1 MRTEHPSSRLF
12 AIKGI
17 AAIGRAWSLQPRI
30 PVLRAD
36 AEALLFSA
44 KSFAAAMLAYY
55 VALRAGV
62 PKPSWAIVT
71 VYIVSQNSAGASL
84 SRGVYRFAGTVVGA
98 VATVAIVPCFV
109 NDPLVCSVVLACW
122 IGLCLYLS
130 LLDRTARAYAFVLSG
145 YTASLIGFPGV
156 FNPAAI
162 FDTAS
167 VRVQE
172 ISIGILCAVLV
183 HRFVLP
189 KRMTSQ
195 FTAKLSATLRDARR
209 LAGDALRGSSV
220 QEIRRDR
227 DRLVGDLLALQGL
240 AGHLPY
246 DPVPVMPGRG
256 TLQLIHDRL
265 ARLLPL
271 ATEVGDR
278 IYALRAGNHP
288 MPGELTALL
297 DEVECWAA
305 ADAAGRDARAI
316 RLIDRA
322 RTMRARIAAEAA
334 TAGDRLAAN
343 LAGHLAEMIGLLHEC
358 DRLGRIVERAGEQA
372 GERFGAGTGART
384 ATSHLRHATGYVYHR
399 DPRMAAWSALGAVA
413 GIVIGCVLWVWS
425 AWPEGGMAVSI
436 LGVCCALFGNVDTPA
451 PNVVKYMTGSVVGV
465 AVSLVYSFVILPRAA
480 DFTDLVAVLA
490 PAFLFA
496 GSLQARPPTTYM
508 ALGITLTIPILS
520 GLGAT
525 YAGDFA
531 GSLNSVIALFAAIG
545 FAVVSMSLF
554 QTIPVDAAIGRLLRL
569 NRQDIRRRALGG
581 GPDEA
586 HWTSLMI
593 DRTALLLPRLR
604 LSGTSHPDVLDD
616 TLHHL
621 RVGHAAGRFHQA
633 IRHVDGN
640 DGGIAHDGFEL
651 LTAIALRFGP
661 GYRAGPSDTVALH
674 RRIEA
679 LTERV
684 VESPIKDRVLLLDLL
699 IDLRFALGPDGAVI
713 WENGR

>member
-1 MRTEHPSSRLF
+1 MRTEHPSNRLL
-12 AIKGI
+12 
-17 AAIGRAWSLQPRI
+17 AAIGIARALQSRL

-36 AEALLFSA
+36 ADALLFSV

-55 VALRAGV
+55 IALRAGL
-62 PKPSWAIVT
+62 PKPSWAILT

-84 SRGVYRFAGTVVGA
+84 GRGVYRFAGTVVGA
-98 VATVAIVPCFV
+98 VAIVAIIPCFV
-109 NDPLVCSVVLACW
+109 NDPILCSVVLACW

-156 FNPAAI
+156 FNPAAV

-183 HRFVLP
+183 HRFILP
-189 KRMTSQ
+189 KRMTGQ

-209 LAGDALRGSSV
+209 LAGDALRGSSG
-220 QEIRRDR
+220 QAIRRDR
-227 DRLVGDLLALQGL
+227 DRLAGDLLALQGL

-246 DPVPVMPGRG
+246 DPVPVTPSLE

-271 ATEVGDR
+271 ATEVEDRIHALRSGDR
-278 IYALRAGNHP
+278 SP
-288 MPGELTALL
+288 PDDLTALL
-297 DEVECWAA
+297 GGVEGWLAA
-305 ADAAGRDARAI
+305 ADADERDAAAI

-322 RTMRARIAAEAA
+322 RTVRTRLAADAVA
-334 TAGDRLAAN
+334 AGDRLAAN
-343 LAGHLAEMIGLLHEC
+343 LASHLAEMIGLLHDC
-358 DRLGRIVERAGEQA
+358 DRLERIVA
-372 GERFGAGTGART
+372 TGVRPPDA
-384 ATSHLRHATGYVYHR
+384 ASHFRSGRATGYVYHR
-399 DPRMAAWSALGAVA
+399 DPWMAARAALGAVV
-413 GIVIGCVLWVWS
+413 GIVIGCAFWIWS
-425 AWPEGGMAVSI
+425 AWTEGGLAVSI

-451 PNVVKYMTGSVVGV
+451 PNVVKYMVGSVAGV
-465 AVSLVYSFVILPRAA
+465 VISLLYSFVILPRVT
-480 DFTDLVAVLA
+480 DFVGLVAVLA
-490 PAFLFA
+490 PAFLIA
-496 GSLQARPPTTYM
+496 GSLQARPPTAFM

-531 GSLNSVIALFAAIG
+531 GSLNSIIALFAATG
-545 FAVVSMSLF
+545 FAVVSMSLL
-554 QTIPVDAAIGRLLRL
+554 QTTPVDAAIGRLLRL
-569 NRQDIRRRALGG
+569 NRQDVSRRALGG

-604 LSGTSHPDVLDD
+604 LSGKSHPDVLDD

-621 RVGHAAGRFHQA
+621 RVGHAAGRLYQA
-633 IRHVDGN
+633 IRQVSE
-640 DGGIAHDGFEL
+640 GGKISDDGFEL
-651 LTAIALRFGP
+651 LSAIAAHFGA
-661 GYRAGPSDTVALH
+661 GHRAGPSGATALH
-674 RRIEA
+674 RRIETLMA
-679 LTERV
+679 RV
-684 VESPIKDRVLLLDLL
+684 ADNPITDRVQLLDLL
-699 IDLRFALGPDGAVI
+699 IDLRFALGPSDAVD
-713 WENGR
+713 WESDR